1 MNMLKH
7 LPIPFWAMVPAL
19 AFGQQAGITVPPAP
33 NPSAGLQTVSP
44 LRANAVGGGVRIKDI
59 AYFRGEHPNAVEGI
73 GIVTGLNNTGDKDT
87 IYSKQAIG
95 NLLKH
100 YGLNVPA
107 TSVSAKNTAIVVVNC
122 LMDPY
127 AKKGSRMTISV
138 NALGDSTS
146 LTGGFLQTVPLAAP
160 DGRVYALARG
170 PISNNSFLLGTA
182 NAQVTKNHPTG
193 GIVEGGA
200 IVEREVPVTLVE
212 NGYMDI
218 FLRQPDTMLAARM
231 KEAIMT
237 QAQRLG
243 GVGNFAS
250 AIDGGGVRVKVP
262 SQFRAAPVD
271 FAAQLQAITVVPD
284 SKAVVVMNERTGTI
298 VATARV
304 RVLSCAIAHG
314 NIYLTVA
321 KSEDVSQP
329 NALSQTGT
337 TQRVPADVAKV
348 TEGGGGLHVFPEL
361 PTVQE
366 VAEAL
371 NSLGATPRD
380 MMTIFSSLKQAGALQ
395 AELKMQ

>member
-1 MNMLKH
+1 MIMKRYFPSL
-7 LPIPFWAMVPAL
+7 LWAMIPAM
-19 AFGQQAGITVPPAP
+19 AFGQQAGITIPPGA
-33 NPSAGLQTVSP
+33 NPSANLQTVSP

-59 AYFRGEHPNAVEGI
+59 AYFKGEHPNGIHGI

-87 IYSKQAIG
+87 IYSKQAIA

-100 YGLNVPA
+100 YGINVPSS
-107 TSVSAKNTAIVVVNC
+107 SVSTKNAAVVALTAN
-122 LMDPY
+122 LNPY
-127 AKKGSRMTISV
+127 AKKGSRIDISI
-138 NALGDSTS
+138 NSMGDSTS
-146 LTGGFLQTVPLAAP
+146 LTGGFLHMAPLTAG
-160 DGRVYALARG
+160 GRVYALASG
-170 PISNNSFLLGTA
+170 PLSNNSFSLGTG

-193 GIVEGGA
+193 GILINGA
-200 IVEREVPVTLVE
+200 VVEREVPVTLVVDGFME
-212 NGYMDI
+212 I
-218 FLRQPDTMLAARM
+218 CLRKPDTVLAARM
-231 KEAIMT
+231 KEAILG

-250 AIDGGGVRVKVP
+250 AIDGGTIRIKVP
-262 SQFRAAPVD
+262 DQFRAAPVD

-284 SKAVVVMNERTGTI
+284 SRAVVVMNERTGTI
-298 VATARV
+298 VATSRV
-304 RVLSCAIAHG
+304 RVLSCAVAHG

-321 KSEDVSQP
+321 KSEDVFQP

-366 VAEAL
+366 VSEAL

-380 MMTIFSSLKQAGALQ
+380 MMTIFSAMKAAGALQ